1 MKIVF
6 GSHSI
11 LKFVLSIQLH
21 ELIPNSKDLFYVPL
35 TRGSRL
41 IEILQNL
48 DKGSLEWLFTFD
60 LLGPEIY
67 SDASSVLMRCNL

>member
-48 DKGSLEWLFTFD
+48 DKGSLE
-60 LLGPEIY
+60 
-67 SDASSVLMRCNL
+67 